1 MRTLNLLLLLA
12 YAMLASGCNT
22 MEGLGKDIS
31 ILGDKITGQ
40 AQQEKAR

>member
-1 MRTLNLLLLLA
+1 MKTLNLLLLLA
-12 YAMLASGCNT
+12 CALLAAGCNT
-22 MEGLGKDIS
+22 IEGLGKDIS